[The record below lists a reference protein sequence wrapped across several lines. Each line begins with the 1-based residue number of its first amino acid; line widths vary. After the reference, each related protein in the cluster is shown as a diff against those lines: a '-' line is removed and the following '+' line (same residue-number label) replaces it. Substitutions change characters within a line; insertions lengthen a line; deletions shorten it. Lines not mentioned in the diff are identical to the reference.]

1 MKTVS
6 VRDLQKNVKEC
17 VDESQEDRVVITR
30 HGRPAAV
37 LVGVEGEDWED
48 IVLQTDP
55 SFWKLIRK
63 RRKEKTISLDE
74 LKAELKKG

>member
-17 VDESQEDRVVITR
+17 VDESQEGRVVVTR

-37 LVGVEGEDWED
+37 LVSVEGHDWED
-48 IVLQTDP
+48 VVLQTDP

-74 LKAELKKG
+74 LKAELENG